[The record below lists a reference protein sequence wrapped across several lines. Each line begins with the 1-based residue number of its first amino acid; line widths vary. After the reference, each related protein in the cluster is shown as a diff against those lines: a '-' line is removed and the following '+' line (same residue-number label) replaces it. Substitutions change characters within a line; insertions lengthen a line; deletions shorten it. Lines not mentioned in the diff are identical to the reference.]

1 MSRRFD
7 QARRRP
13 LFAVAATA
21 VLLAASAC
29 ATPAFASA
37 APAPYWRLESRAVPT
52 NLPLHGEG
60 EIFVDAVNLGGGTVD
75 VAANPVEVTDT
86 LPAGLE
92 VAGRCVKVTT
102 PGTGGYE
109 DAGCTKPSA
118 AHTGEYNWEAEAELV
133 HHPLN
138 GLPGGLL
145 GSCSDSPGDPTV
157 ACTIGGGGNS
167 AEDLLAY
174 EALELVLHVRVSL
187 AGASAPVNE
196 VTVGGGDTPPASL
209 SSPLRVNGEPTPFGV
224 ERYELTPEN
233 EDGSPD
239 TQAGSHPFQLTTTFN
254 LNETREFGEP
264 WAPALERNLSF
275 ELPPGLIGDANVN
288 TAEDNPV
295 GQCPDGELSGK
306 ECPGDTAVGIVVVT
320 FNDPAAPVFF
330 ATRTVPL
337 FNLVPAPGEPARFGF
352 ESPAGPVILDTSVRT
367 GEGYGVTVS
376 VHNTTEAAQVL
387 GSMVTFWGVPGAP
400 VHDDARGW
408 ECLGGGS
415 WLPPLPVR
423 PCAPKDPA
431 QPEPFLT
438 LPTSCGS
445 LASTVEGE
453 AWDTSPLVGPLGERS
468 IAGESPT
475 TLTGCKELPFEPS
488 VAVKP
493 DAHRASTPTGL
504 TVEVNV
510 PQGPTLTAGENA
522 EAGVRSTTV
531 EFPEG
536 VQASPGA
543 ADGLETCS
551 VGQAGFGGLD
561 GDTGSV
567 LGGEL
572 EGQRF
577 TDADVTCPEAAKI
590 GTVAIKTPL
599 LAEDLRGSVYMAGQ
613 DTNPFASPL
622 VLYLVA
628 EEPVSK
634 VLVKLAGEVTLNPVT
649 GQLVSTF
656 RNTPPLPFEN
666 LTLHLFNTERS
677 SQSTPPLC
685 GTYTTQASLEP
696 WSSGPAKSAPSTFQI
711 TEGANGGPCE
721 TSFPQSFAPSFQ
733 AGSTNSQAAGFTP
746 FTLTI
751 EHSDADQSLS
761 GVTMHLPPGIAALLS
776 KVTPCGEPAAGQPW
790 NCGPESLIGHSSTS
804 SGLGG
809 DPYTLAGDV
818 YLTSGYD
825 GAPFGL
831 LVATEAKAGPFNL
844 GMVYVRSRI
853 NVNPET
859 AAVSITTDP
868 GPHGDVFPTIL
879 KGVPVQ
885 LKQLNVTVNRPEFQF
900 NPTSCAATAVTG
912 TLAGAQGGSEA
923 VSSPFRATGCASL
936 PFKPKL
942 TASTG
947 GHGSKARGT
956 SLDVKIVSAGLGQA
970 NIHKVD
976 LTLPK
981 ALPSRLTTLQK
992 ACLEAVF
999 DVNPAGCGAGS
1010 VIGTATVHTPVLKS
1024 PLTGPAYLVSHGG
1037 AAFPDV
1043 EFVLQGEG
1051 ITLIVDGKTD
1061 IKDGITYSKFETA
1074 PDAPFTSFET
1084 VLPAGPH
1091 SILGAYVKKTPYDL
1105 CGTNLQMPTE
1115 ITGQNGA
1122 ELHQDTRIE
1131 PEGCPNSISV
1141 LSHSVNKRTLTL
1153 YVYAPAAGKLTASG
1167 KGISSGSKTYSGR
1180 EALTFTL
1187 NQKKARKLATK
1198 IKLTF
1203 TPSKGTKQVKTVKAD
1218 FKH

>member
-1 MSRRFD
+1 MSELFD
-7 QARRRP
+7 QARRRS
-13 LFAVAATA
+13 LLAVAAVA
-21 VLLAASAC
+21 VLLVALAGAL
-29 ATPAFASA
+29 PAFAQA
-37 APAPYWRLESRAVPT
+37 ALAPYWHLESSSAPT
-52 NLPLHGEG
+52 NLPLRGEA
-60 EIFVDAVNLGGGTVD
+60 EIFVNAVNLGDAPVN
-75 VAANPVEVTDT
+75 VAASPVEVTDT

-92 VAGRCVKVTT
+92 VTQAVLLHQQLKLL
-102 PGTGGYE
+102 TGGQS
-109 DAGCTKPSA
+109 GT
-118 AHTGEYNWEAEAELV
+118 
-133 HHPLN
+133 
-138 GLPGGLL
+138 
-145 GSCSDSPGDPTV
+145 CSDSPGDPTV
-157 ACTIGGGGNS
+157 ACTIGGGGQS
-167 AEDLLAY
+167 VEDLQPY
-174 EALELVLHVRVSL
+174 EALKLVLHVRLNL
-187 AGASAPVNE
+187 AAPAEPVNA
-196 VTVGGGDTPPASL
+196 VTVTGGEAPPEL
-209 SSPLRVNGEPTPFGV
+209 LRRPLKVNGDPTSFGV
-224 ERYELTPEN
+224 ERYGLTPEN
-233 EDGSPD
+233 EDGSLD

-254 LNETREFGEP
+254 LNETLEPRIEGSSGLLVYEP
-264 WAPALERNLSF
+264 WAPALERNLNF
-275 ELPPGLIGDANVN
+275 RLPPGLLGDANVN

-295 GQCPDGELSGK
+295 GQCPGGELAG
-306 ECPGDTAVGIVVVT
+306 EGCRGGTAVGVVVVT
-320 FNDPAAPVFF
+320 FNDPAAPIDFKTL
-330 ATRTVPL
+330 AVPL

-352 ESPAGPVILDTSVRT
+352 AVVGVPVILTTSVRT

-376 VHNTTEAAQVL
+376 VHNNSEAVQLLA
-387 GSMVTFWGVPGAP
+387 STVTFWGVPGSPA
-400 VHDDARGW
+400 HDNARGW
-408 ECLGGGS
+408 ECLGGGTWVTGHVPS
-415 WLPPLPVR
+415 R
-423 PCAPKDPA
+423 PCEPKDPTH
-431 QPEPFLT
+431 PEPFLT
-438 LPTSCGS
+438 LPTSCGPLTS
-445 LASTVEGE
+445 AVEGE
-453 AWDTSPLVGPLGERS
+453 AWNTSPLVGPLGELS
-468 IAGESPT
+468 IAGESPV
-475 TLTGCKELPFEPS
+475 TLTGCKELPFEPT
-488 VAVKP
+488 VTVKP
-493 DAHRASTPTGL
+493 DQHRASTPTGL

-522 EAGVRSTTV
+522 EAGVKSTTV
-531 EFPEG
+531 ALPEG
-536 VQASPGA
+536 MQASPGA

-551 VGQAGFGGLD
+551 TGLFGFDGQ
-561 GDTGSV
+561 
-567 LGGEL
+567 GGEAVQL
-572 EGQRF
+572 ENEHISPGLPE
-577 TDADVTCPEAAKI
+577 CPKASKI
-590 GTVAIKTPL
+590 GTVQIKTPL
-599 LAEDLRGSVYMAGQ
+599 LAGDLTGSVYMAQQ

-634 VLVKLAGEVTLNPVT
+634 VRVKLAGEVTLNPVT

-721 TSFPQSFAPSFQ
+721 TRFPQSFAPSFQ
-733 AGSTNSQAAGFTP
+733 AGSKDTQAGGFTP

-751 EHSDADQSLS
+751 EHSDADQPLS
-761 GVTMHLPPGIAALLS
+761 GVTMQLPPGIAALLS
-776 KVTPCGEPAAGQPW
+776 KVTPCGEPAVGQPW
-790 NCGPESLIGHSSTS
+790 SCGPGSLIGQSSTS

-809 DPYTLAGDV
+809 DPYTLPGSV

-831 LVATEAKAGPFNL
+831 LVSTDAKAGPFNL

-853 NVNPET
+853 NVDPNT

-900 NPTSCAATAVTG
+900 NPTSCAPLAVAG
-912 TLAGAQGGSEA
+912 TLTGSQGGSEA
-923 VSSPFRATGCASL
+923 VTSPFKATNCASL

-947 GHGSKARGT
+947 AHGSKARGT

-999 DVNPAGCGAGS
+999 NANPAGCDAGS
-1010 VIGTATVHTPVLKS
+1010 VIGSATVHTPVLKS
-1024 PLTGPAYLVSHGG
+1024 PLSGPAYLVSHGG

-1051 ITLIVDGKTD
+1051 ITLIVDGKTN
-1061 IKDGITYSKFETA
+1061 IKKGITYSKFETA

-1091 SILGAYVKKTPYDL
+1091 SILTTNVPQKANYSL
-1105 CGTNLQMPTE
+1105 CRTSLAMPTV
-1115 ITGQNGA
+1115 ITAQNGA
-1122 ELHQDTRIE
+1122 VITQTTKIART
-1131 PEGCPNSISV
+1131 GC
-1141 LSHSVNKRTLTL
+1141 K
-1153 YVYAPAAGKLTASG
+1153 PAKKLTRAQKLKQALKACKKKAKGKRAKCVKQAHRKYGAKKQG
-1167 KGISSGSKTYSGR
+1167 KG
-1180 EALTFTL
+1180 
-1187 NQKKARKLATK
+1187 KKGKK
-1198 IKLTF
+1198 
-1203 TPSKGTKQVKTVKAD
+1203 
-1218 FKH
+1218 